1 MAKAV
6 KARKA
11 VKASKTVK
19 THKRGLDGRSEEHG
33 GRISH
38 KHGNTRVDTLR
49 ETYGDHFAAGR
60 RGDMHLATLLK
71 ETNSASLHEYLR
83 HHHKR

>member
-1 MAKAV
+1 MAKAL
-6 KARKA
+6 KTRKA
-11 VKASKTVK
+11 VKASKAVK
-19 THKRGLDGRSEEHG
+19 KHKRGLDGRSEEHG
-33 GRISH
+33 SRISH

-49 ETYGDHFAAGR
+49 KTYGDHFAAGR

-71 ETNSASLHEYLR
+71 ETGTASLHEYLR